1 MIVVSDTSP
10 IRYLMLIRAIDVLP
24 TLFGEVL
31 IPPTV
36 AAELFHPKTPE
47 EVHTGFQTLPAWIKV
62 QAPLKVD
69 AIERLDPGEVEAIA
83 LALELDA
90 DRLLIDDNAGKRA
103 AKRFGVTAICTIAI
117 LDLAA
122 KQGLVDFRDALET
135 LDTRTNFR
143 MPSDLRD
150 RLLKEHQKPPGTS
163 PTEPPTS

>member
-10 IRYLMLIRAIDVLP
+10 IRYLILIRAIDVLP

-36 AAELFHPKTPE
+36 AAELSHAKTPE
-47 EVHTGFQTLPAWIKV
+47 PVRTWFQTLPDWVKV
-62 QAPLKVD
+62 QSPVKVE
-69 AIERLDPGEVEAIA
+69 AIARLDPGEVEAIA

-103 AKRFGVTAICTIAI
+103 AKRLGVTAIGTLAI

-122 KQGLVDFRDALET
+122 KQGLLDFRNAVETLET
-135 LDTRTNFR
+135 NTNFR
-143 MPSDLRD
+143 MPPDLRD
-150 RLLKEHQKPPGTS
+150 RLLNEHPLPPDKS